1 MEKERKKQIGPD
13 SRKAKRKERRGS
25 RDTYEK
31 DMNKFFTIIYHNIYR
46 LHDEKIPTIRRGSEP
61 RQLQLCGVLERPSMN
76 SGTHLPT
83 EHRFPRRNSDFT
95 LQSSHSK
102 YFSSPTALKRR
113 VEFSDTF
120 VEELKFPD
128 MVEDCRFKGE
138 KSQKPFNSIVTEW
151 TLNVSFRVL
160 MRWCHILLFLVN
172 LRFLYDKDEA
182 VWSIIKIFLV
192 QQQQNWDNSAE
203 S

>member
-1 MEKERKKQIGPD
+1 M
-13 SRKAKRKERRGS
+13 
-25 RDTYEK
+25 
-31 DMNKFFTIIYHNIYR
+31 
-46 LHDEKIPTIRRGSEP
+46 
-61 RQLQLCGVLERPSMN
+61 
-76 SGTHLPT
+76 
-83 EHRFPRRNSDFT
+83 
-95 LQSSHSK
+95 QSSHSK

-120 VEELKFPD
+120 LKLKFPD
-128 MVEDCRFKGE
+128 MVEDCRFKME
-138 KSQKPFNSIVTEW
+138 KSQKQFNSIVTEW
-151 TLNVSFRVL
+151 TLSVSFRVL

>member
-1 MEKERKKQIGPD
+1 MKMEKERKKQTGPD

-46 LHDEKIPTIRRGSEP
+46 LHDEKIPTIRSGSEL

-95 LQSSHSK
+95 MQSSHSK
-102 YFSSPTALKRR
+102 YFSSSTALKRR

-120 VEELKFPD
+120 LEELKFPD
-128 MVEDCRFKGE
+128 MVEDCRFKME
-138 KSQKPFNSIVTEW
+138 KSQKQFNSIVTE
-151 TLNVSFRVL
+151 
-160 MRWCHILLFLVN
+160 
-172 LRFLYDKDEA
+172 
-182 VWSIIKIFLV
+182 
-192 QQQQNWDNSAE
+192 
-203 S
+203 

>member
-1 MEKERKKQIGPD
+1 
-13 SRKAKRKERRGS
+13 
-25 RDTYEK
+25 
-31 DMNKFFTIIYHNIYR
+31 MNKFFTIIYHNIYR
-46 LHDEKIPTIRRGSEP
+46 LHDEKIPTIRSGSEL

-95 LQSSHSK
+95 TQSSHSK

-128 MVEDCRFKGE
+128 MVEDCRFKRE
-138 KSQKPFNSIVTEW
+138 KSQKPFNSIVTE
-151 TLNVSFRVL
+151 
-160 MRWCHILLFLVN
+160 
-172 LRFLYDKDEA
+172 
-182 VWSIIKIFLV
+182 
-192 QQQQNWDNSAE
+192 
-203 S
+203 

>member
-1 MEKERKKQIGPD
+1 MVIIDKTGIKSSQRLKSLSVFIHRLHSLEGTFTPSSWLLFSSSAQNGKREKKKIGPD

-61 RQLQLCGVLERPSMN
+61 RQVQLCGVLERPSMN

-128 MVEDCRFKGE
+128 MVEDCRFKRE
-138 KSQKPFNSIVTEW
+138 KSQKPFNSIVTE
-151 TLNVSFRVL
+151 
-160 MRWCHILLFLVN
+160 
-172 LRFLYDKDEA
+172 
-182 VWSIIKIFLV
+182 
-192 QQQQNWDNSAE
+192 
-203 S
+203 